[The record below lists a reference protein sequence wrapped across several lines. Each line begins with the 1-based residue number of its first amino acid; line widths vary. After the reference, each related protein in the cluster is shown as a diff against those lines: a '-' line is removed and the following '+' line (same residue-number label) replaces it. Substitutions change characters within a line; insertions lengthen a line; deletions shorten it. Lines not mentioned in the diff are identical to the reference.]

1 MFNAKTLLLFALQHE
16 IFVSRQS
23 DYEKFKK
30 WCYFLKCMILCLLYN
45 FCFSFDFKEMY
56 GQHIKYSGE
65 GGGGGWGIIGV
76 KFCRLDLSC

>member
-1 MFNAKTLLLFALQHE
+1 MFNAKTLLLFALLHE

-23 DYEKFKK
+23 DYETFNK
-30 WCYFLKCMILCLLYN
+30 WCYVLKCMILCLLYN

-65 GGGGGWGIIGV
+65 GGWGGGEVGSHWGQN
-76 KFCRLDLSC
+76 L